1 MAPRPYAQRK
11 RADSAEVTR
20 ARIVDAA
27 TELYR
32 GRGVS
37 GTTLAAIAERADVAR
52 GTILHHFGGADGL
65 LDAVAVHVLETLD
78 LPDERLLDGV
88 SPGEP
93 RIRAFVEAMV
103 RFFERST
110 PWWQVFEPVMQRPEL
125 QAREADYW
133 AGLGRLQ
140 AAALGPS
147 VTGDAEAMATIGAL
161 IHPGTL
167 GSFLWVTETAGF
179 APEDRSRIVG
189 DLVVAYLARR
199 AETARRKEVR
209 PSAGA

>member
-1 MAPRPYAQRK
+1 MAPRSYSQRK
-11 RADSAEVTR
+11 RADTAEATR

-27 TELYR
+27 MELYR
-32 GRGVS
+32 ERGVR
-37 GTTLAAIAERADVAR
+37 GATIAAIADRADVAR
-52 GTILHHFGGADGL
+52 GTILNHFGGADGL
-65 LDAVAVHVLETLD
+65 LDAVAQRVLETLD

-88 SPGEP
+88 PPGEP

-125 QAREADYW
+125 QAQEATYW

-140 AAALGPS
+140 AAALGPG
-147 VTGDAEAMATIGAL
+147 VTGDPEAMAAIGAL

-167 GSFLWVTETAGF
+167 GSFLWVLETAGLES
-179 APEDRSRIVG
+179 EDRGRIVG
-189 DLVVAYLARR
+189 DLVVAYLNRR
-199 AETARRKEVR
+199 PGVGPAIG
-209 PSAGA
+209 SGG